1 MSDPGGVAAKD
12 SVLVVRVWFEPNQDP
27 AFRARLLAGD
37 LGNPQSIGTMTNPGL
52 VVEAIRRWLSEYCEQ
67 AL

>member
-1 MSDPGGVAAKD
+1 MSDPGGAAKD

-27 AFRARLLAGD
+27 GFRARLLAGD
-37 LGNPQSIGTMTNPGL
+37 LADPQAIGTMTSPGL
-52 VVEAIRRWLSEYCEQ
+52 VVEAVRRWLSEYCEQ